1 MWWNW
6 IKKQCFVRLFVTHFI
21 AVSAN
26 SVAVSSPMMAVK
38 PKHVA
43 AN

>member
-1 MWWNW
+1 
-6 IKKQCFVRLFVTHFI
+6 
-21 AVSAN
+21 
-26 SVAVSSPMMAVK
+26 MADK